1 MLLGYLTRGDIMAT
15 KTLGAVMLIGAIVA
29 GWIAL
34 RAQRWDSV
42 LLALVLFV
50 MSIHHLTTRKHK

>member
-1 MLLGYLTRGDIMAT
+1 MAT